1 MIDAFVS
8 FCLRQ
13 RIAVIALAALLVAFG
28 VYAWMTLSVEAYPE
42 LGDVA
47 AQVTTQVPGLAAEE
61 VEQLVT
67 VPLERQINGTPGL
80 ILMRSSSTFG
90 LSLITVLFRDGVDD
104 YWARQRLLERIS
116 QTTLPANASPSLD
129 PVAGPGGEIY
139 RYTLES
145 DTKNLQELSE
155 VQRWTVIP
163 AIKAVAG
170 VVDVT
175 NFGGFT
181 TEYQLDLD
189 PAKLHRYGIGV
200 TDVIGAIN
208 NNNNNAGGG
217 RVSRGDQSYVIRGV
231 GLIRSLADLGSTV
244 VTQVNG
250 APVLVRDLGATR
262 LSHQE
267 REGILGKDHNPDA
280 IEGIVL
286 MLKYQNPSE
295 TLRGVHEAVKA
306 LNQKLAASDVKIVP
320 YIDRDD
326 LVHMT
331 VRKVGRT
338 IAEGI
343 ALVFLVLIVFL
354 GSPKSS
360 FVVAVSIPMALVAV
374 FSLLNLTK
382 VSANLLSLGALD
394 FGILVDGAIVV
405 TEAILRRREAT
416 PHEELSESEVKAATL
431 QVTRA
436 MFFASLIIITAYLP
450 LFSFERAEAKLFTPI
465 AYTMGYALLG
475 ALLTTLALV
484 PALAYYAFRKP
495 GPVYHNRWLERLT
508 LGYERVLHE
517 CIEQPRIIYGIAIFA
532 LFAVI
537 GLAMTVGRDFLPDLD
552 EGALW
557 LQVQMPTGL
566 ALNKATDMASDLRRA
581 VLKYPEVSYIVTQ
594 TGRNDGGTDSWTMS
608 HIEAP
613 VGLRPYETWPAGESK
628 REFVDR
634 MAKDLN
640 RSLPGYD
647 IGISQPIID
656 GVNDMIGG
664 AHSPLVI
671 KIYGDDLDELR
682 RTGQRI
688 VEVLY
693 TVEGTAS
700 ASIFQEPPI
709 PQIEIKLDREKAARY
724 GVGMNDVTNV
734 IQTGVGQA
742 PVSTVYVGERV
753 YPLTVRYVESARSRP
768 DSLANL
774 FVKTSSGAQIPL
786 AQIAEIRQRVGE
798 STVTREN
805 GQRNLTIRIDNRDRD
820 LTSYLADAQKQIDAK
835 VSFDRAKIRLEWGG
849 QFENQ
854 RRAEA
859 RLLVIL
865 AMVMGLMLIFL
876 TVGIGSLRQAA
887 LILCVVPL
895 ATLGGLI
902 SLHVTGQNLNVASGV
917 GFIAL
922 FGVAVQNGIIMVS
935 NLNRMRKSGLEL
947 HDAIMKG
954 ASERL
959 RPVLMTA
966 TVATLGML
974 PAAIHTG
981 VGSDVQRGI
990 ATVVVGGLAVA
1001 TALTLFVVPSM
1012 YHVIEHWA
1020 EERGS
1025 HDHAHVHEGGE

>member
-1 MIDAFVS
+1 MIDQFVA
-8 FCLRQ
+8 FCLHR
-13 RIAVIALAALLVAFG
+13 RIAVFILAALFAAYG
-28 VYAWMTLSVEAYPE
+28 VYAWETLSVEAYPE

-47 AQVTTQVPGLAAEE
+47 AQVTTQIPGLAAEE
-61 VEQLVT
+61 VEQLIT

-80 ILMRSSSTFG
+80 LLMRSSSTFG
-90 LSLITVLFRDGVDD
+90 LSLITVLFRDGYED
-104 YWARQRLLERIS
+104 YWARQRLNERIA
-116 QTTLPANASPSLD
+116 QAVLPAGATPSLD

-155 VQRWTVIP
+155 IQRWVVIP
-163 AIKAVAG
+163 ALKSVPG
-170 VVDVT
+170 VVDDT

-189 PAKLHRYGIGV
+189 PKQLQHYGLGI
-200 TDVIGAIN
+200 TDVINAIN
-208 NNNNNAGGG
+208 NNNGNAGGG

-231 GLIRSLADLGSTV
+231 GLIHNLAEIGSIV
-244 VTQVNG
+244 VTQVG
-250 APVLVRDLGATR
+250 GTPVLVRDLGSIV

-267 REGILGKDHNPDA
+267 REGILGKDKNPDT

-286 MLKYQNPSE
+286 MLKYQNPSQ
-295 TLRGVHEAVKA
+295 TLRGVHAKVAE
-306 LNQKLAASDVKIVP
+306 LNAKLAESGVRIVP

-326 LVHMT
+326 LVKNTIH
-331 VRKVGRT
+331 KVGQT
-338 IAEGI
+338 ILEGI
-343 ALVFLVLIVFL
+343 TLVFLILILFL
-354 GSPKSS
+354 GSPRSA
-360 FVVAVSIPMALVAV
+360 FVVAVSIPFALVAV
-374 FSLLNLTK
+374 FSLLNLTH
-382 VSANLLSLGALD
+382 VSANLLSLGAID

-405 TEAILRRREAT
+405 TEAVLRRREAM
-416 PHEELSESEVKAATL
+416 PNEELSESEAKAATL
-431 QVTRA
+431 QVTRPI
-436 MFFASLIIITAYLP
+436 FFASLIIITAYLP
-450 LFSFERAEAKLFTPI
+450 LFSFERAEAKLFTPM
-465 AYTMGYALLG
+465 AYTMGYALFG
-475 ALLTTLALV
+475 ALLTALALV
-484 PALAYYAFRKP
+484 PGLAYLAFRNP
-495 GPVYHNRWLERLT
+495 RHVYHNRWLERLT
-508 LGYERVLHE
+508 IQYDRVLSS
-517 CIEQPRIIYGIAIFA
+517 CLSQPRIIYGVVIFA
-532 LFAVI
+532 LFAVV
-537 GLAMTVGRDFLPDLD
+537 GLGATVGREFLPDLD

-566 ALNKATDMASDLRRA
+566 ALNKASDMASDFRRTI
-581 VLKYPEVSYIVTQ
+581 LKYPEVSYVVTQ
-594 TGRNDGGTDSWTMS
+594 TGRNDDGTDPWTMS

-613 VGLRPYETWPAGESK
+613 VGLKPYDTWPAGESK
-628 REFVDR
+628 RQFVDR
-634 MAKDLN
+634 LAADLN
-640 RSLPGYD
+640 KDLPGYS

-664 AHSPLVI
+664 AHSPLVA
-671 KIYGDDLDELR
+671 KLYGDDLNELR
-682 RTGQRI
+682 SVGAEI
-688 VEVLY
+688 VNVLY
-693 TVEGTAS
+693 GIQGTSS

-709 PQIEIKLDREKAARY
+709 PQMEIKLDHEKAARY
-724 GVGMNDVTNV
+724 GVNMTDVQNV

-742 PVSTVYVGERV
+742 PVSTVYVGERT
-753 YPLTVRYVESARSRP
+753 YPLTVRYTQDARNSP
-768 DSLANL
+768 QALGNL
-774 FVKTSSGAQIPL
+774 QVNTSSGAQVPL
-786 AQIAEIRQRVGE
+786 SELADIRVRSGE

-820 LTSYLADAQKQIDAK
+820 LTSYLEEAQSKIAAQ
-835 VSFDRAKIRLEWGG
+835 VHFDRSKIRLEWGG

-865 AMVMGLMLIFL
+865 ALVMGMMLIFL
-876 TVGIGSLRQAA
+876 TIGIKSFRQAV
-887 LILCVVPL
+887 LILGVVPL

-902 SLHVTGQNLNVASGV
+902 SLHLTGQNLNVASGV

-947 HDAIMKG
+947 HEAIMQG
-954 ASERL
+954 ATERL

-990 ATVVVGGLAVA
+990 ATVVVGGLAISTV
-1001 TALTLFVVPSM
+1001 LTLFVLPSM

-1020 EERGS
+1020 EQRHGQ
-1025 HDHAHVHEGGE
+1025 ARWGR